1 MKNEALFRTGSVWKS
16 IISMAVPSIIIILVM
31 VLYNMADMFFV
42 GCLGDTAQVAAVSVV
57 GPVFSILA
65 AVATML
71 GAGSSAVIARCF
83 GAGEIEQGKICSSL
97 CFWTS
102 FFLGVLVSIGLLV
115 GRVPLLGMLGSNAEI
130 FPYAE
135 RYLQVLALGAPF
147 FILSNSMAMLVRAEG
162 AAKEGMIGNLL
173 GTLINC
179 IFDPLFILVLNFGV
193 SGAAAASV
201 LGNLVATACY
211 LRYIVKH
218 GTVLTVDFRPALK
231 KPQMLGELLAIG
243 LPNGI
248 SSLLAGFASSFSNR
262 LLVTHGTAA
271 VAAMAAAG
279 KTTMVISMIA
289 MAICMGCQPLLAYSY
304 GAGDS
309 KRLKQLLKDLMILL
323 TVVFGVLAGAA
334 SFAGRNAL
342 IGMFIKE
349 EDTFRLG
356 TQLVVYLVLGSP
368 VIGLTY
374 LATNLLQSVGR
385 ASGAVVLSL
394 LRQGLLLIPLLY
406 LMNALCG
413 VQGIAAAHLIAD
425 VGAAAI
431 SAGILLHG
439 LRASMEKTAEV

>member
-1 MKNEALFRTGSVWKS
+1 M
-16 IISMAVPSIIIILVM
+16 
-31 VLYNMADMFFV
+31 
-42 GCLGDTAQVAAVSVV
+42 
-57 GPVFSILA
+57 
-65 AVATML
+65 
-71 GAGSSAVIARCF
+71 
-83 GAGEIEQGKICSSL
+83 
-97 CFWTS
+97 
-102 FFLGVLVSIGLLV
+102 
-115 GRVPLLGMLGSNAEI
+115 
-130 FPYAE
+130 
-135 RYLQVLALGAPF
+135 
-147 FILSNSMAMLVRAEG
+147 
-162 AAKEGMIGNLL
+162 
-173 GTLINC
+173 
-179 IFDPLFILVLNFGV
+179 
-193 SGAAAASV
+193 
-201 LGNLVATACY
+201 
-211 LRYIVKH
+211 
-218 GTVLTVDFRPALK
+218 
-231 KPQMLGELLAIG
+231 
-243 LPNGI
+243 
-248 SSLLAGFASSFSNR
+248 
-262 LLVTHGTAA
+262 THGTAA

-309 KRLKQLLKDLMILL
+309 KRLKQLLKDLILL

-431 SAGILLHG
+431 SAGILLHW

>member
-57 GPVFSILA
+57 GPVFFDPF
-65 AVATML
+65 
-71 GAGSSAVIARCF
+71 GSSDHAWRRQQRHHCTLLWRRRDRAGQDLLLALLT
-83 GAGEIEQGKICSSL
+83 GAA
-97 CFWTS
+97 

-115 GRVPLLGMLGSNAEI
+115 SRVPLLGVLGSNAEF

-135 RYLQVLALGAPF
+135 RYLQVLALGAPL

-162 AAKEGMIGNLL
+162 AVKEGLIGNLL
-173 GTLINC
+173 GTLVNC

-201 LGNLVATACY
+201 LGNLVATGCY

-218 GTVLTVDFRPALK
+218 GTVLTIDLRPALK
-231 KPQMLGELLAIG
+231 KPQMLGEMLAIG

-279 KTTMVISMIA
+279 KTTMIISMIA

-304 GAGDS
+304 GAGDI
-309 KRLKQLLKDLMILL
+309 KRLKQLLKDLILL

-349 EDTFRLG
+349 EGAFRLG

-374 LATNLLQSVGR
+374 LATSLLQSVGK

-394 LRQGLLLIPLLY
+394 L
-406 LMNALCG
+406 
-413 VQGIAAAHLIAD
+413 
-425 VGAAAI
+425 
-431 SAGILLHG
+431 SAG
-439 LRASMEKTAEV
+439 ACC

>member
-57 GPVFSILA
+57 GPVFSILS

-71 GAGSSAVIARCF
+71 GAGSSAIIARCF
-83 GAGEIEQGKICSSL
+83 GAGEIEQGKTCSSL
-97 CFWTS
+97 CFWSS

-115 GRVPLLGMLGSNAEI
+115 SRVPLLGVLGSNAEF

-135 RYLQVLALGAPF
+135 RYLQVLALGAPL

-162 AAKEGMIGNLL
+162 AVKEGLIGNLL
-173 GTLINC
+173 GTLVNC

-201 LGNLVATACY
+201 LGNLVATGCY

-218 GTVLTVDFRPALK
+218 GTVLTIDLRPALK
-231 KPQMLGELLAIG
+231 KPQMLGEMLAIG

-271 VAAMAAAG
+271 AG
-279 KTTMVISMIA
+279 KTTMIISMIA

-304 GAGDS
+304 GAGDT
-309 KRLKQLLKDLMILL
+309 KRLKQLLKDLILL

-349 EDTFRLG
+349 EGAFRLG

-374 LATNLLQSVGR
+374 LATSLLQSVGR

-413 VQGIAAAHLIAD
+413 VQGIAAAHLMAD
-425 VGAAAI
+425 VGAAVI
-431 SAGILLHG
+431 SAGILLHW
-439 LRASMEKTAEV
+439 LRASVEKTVEV